1 MTDDEMRRYV
11 DERIGELK
19 EGMIDIASLP
29 RSSPDAGTSLPFVK
43 DEQLVG
49 APVEELGGVS
59 DDSEMT
65 EDEID
70 AAIAAAAT

>member
-1 MTDDEMRRYV
+1 MTDEEVKSYV
-11 DERIGELK
+11 DSKFEELK
-19 EGMIDIASLP
+19 DGMIDIASLP

-65 EDEID
+65 EDDIN
-70 AAIAAAAT
+70 AAIAAAT